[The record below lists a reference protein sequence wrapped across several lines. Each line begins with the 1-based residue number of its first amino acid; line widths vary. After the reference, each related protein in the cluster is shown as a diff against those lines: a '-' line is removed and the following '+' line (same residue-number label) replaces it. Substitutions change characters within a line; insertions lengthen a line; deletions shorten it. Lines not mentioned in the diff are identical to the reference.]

1 MVTTQNL
8 ISKGYF
14 PLELPPPFST
24 GALATLLTTIPNI
37 EQSNSNQSYSK
48 CCRHSIPK
56 VGKVRR
62 LLGIPN
68 PLHQI
73 RLCKRIETN
82 WNVIEQFVNQSTL
95 SLTTPEVRNLSERAL
110 SRKYDLDV
118 IAEKRITEATG
129 ARFLLRTDI
138 SRYYGTIYTHSIPWA
153 IHTKAVAKVNRGQNY
168 YGNVLDTAIRNTQ
181 DQQTIGIPIGSDT
194 SLLIGEIIGTAI
206 DNIIC
211 SKIETI
217 SGFRYLD
224 DYYLYFDTITKAEEA
239 LAILD
244 EALSEYE
251 LEINPEKT
259 KIISLPESVQPE
271 WKLALSQFKFSENA
285 SRQKNDLLNYFSI
298 AFNYAQKYPDDFVL
312 KYSLG
317 RFKNQIVQS
326 DCWSVF
332 ESLLLNSIIAEPSV
346 IPFVTRIFLTYLQQ
360 GYQLDRDKIK
370 NTLCVVIEYHSK
382 LSQGYEVAWALWLCR
397 SLHISLPNS
406 IGRRVSNIQD
416 PIAVLVALDLRNLG
430 LIELN
435 TSMWRFAVNASS
447 ELYDEHWILAYEA
460 KMLGWLR
467 SNNNHIVNDA
477 FFSILAS
484 NNVSFYDRS
493 NQLELID
500 LFSDEESDE
509 EFYY

>member
-1 MVTTQNL
+1 MVTTKDL
-8 ISKGYF
+8 IEKGYF
-14 PLELPPPFST
+14 PTEFPPPFST
-24 GALATLLTTIPNI
+24 ESLAALLISSPNLEQINSTLLF
-37 EQSNSNQSYSK
+37 SK

-73 RLCKRIETN
+73 RLCKRVETN

-95 SLTTPEVRNLSERAL
+95 SLTIPEVRNFSKRAL
-110 SRKYDLDV
+110 SKKYDFDV
-118 IAEKRITEATG
+118 IPEKRITESTG
-129 ARFLLRTDI
+129 ARFLLHTDI

-153 IHTKAVAKVNRGQNY
+153 IHTKAVAKLNRGQNY
-168 YGNVLDTAIRNTQ
+168 YGNILDTAIRNTQ
-181 DQQTIGIPIGSDT
+181 DQQTIGIPIGPDT

-211 SKIETI
+211 SEIQTI

-239 LAILD
+239 LALLD
-244 EALSEYE
+244 EALKGYE

-259 KIISLPESVQPE
+259 RIISLPQSVQPA
-271 WKLALSQFKFSENA
+271 WKLDLRQFKFSESA
-285 SRQKNDLLNYFSI
+285 SRQKNDLLSYFSI
-298 AFNYAQKYPDDFVL
+298 AFDYAKKYPDDYVL

-317 RFKNQIVQS
+317 RFKYQIIQEE
-326 DCWSVF
+326 CWSVF
-332 ESLLLNSIIAEPSV
+332 ESLLLKSIIAEPSV
-346 IPFVTRIFLTYLQQ
+346 IPFVTKIFLTYREQ
-360 GYQLDRDKIK
+360 GYQLDLTKIA
-370 NTLCVVIEYHSK
+370 NTLSVVIEYHSK

-397 SLHISLPNS
+397 SLDISLCNS
-406 IGRRVSNIQD
+406 IGRRISRLLD
-416 PIAVLVALDLRNLG
+416 PIAILVALDLRNLG
-430 LIELN
+430 LIELD
-435 TSMWRFAVNASS
+435 TAMWRFAVSAQG

-460 KMLGWLR
+460 KMQGWLR
-467 SNNNHIVNDA
+467 SNNNYILNDP
-477 FFSILAS
+477 FFSTLAN

-493 NQLELID
+493 KQLELID
-500 LFSDEESDE
+500 LSTDDDDD